1 MQEQLEAVEKAGRDK
16 AAATA
21 RAAQDRR
28 NEIAAL
34 HRSRDQDVQAAR
46 SAGDLV
52 GAKQSVLPVMMAPPT
67 SLFLSTHAPRLAR
80 TTIPTPTSFLPLLR
94 RLPRASSLLLVLSV
108 SDVVVVLVLLVAVVL
123 SVVVAV
129 LAAVLP
135 TAQHTVV
142 ADDDD
147 RLGGPVTPVSAADS
161 TRRSAITDASAAQFS
176 CALWDVFVDVRQDYL
191 ILPDVVSAP
200 VLCLRSIKKHQK
212 LAKSIWVDH
221 GQAMLERILFIESPE
236 VLARKAALEAVI
248 AHLLID
254 LQGLRMKKFVPAN
267 THKFLAYPPSDFLA

>member
-34 HRSRDQDVQAAR
+34 HRSRDHDVQAAR
-46 SAGDLV
+46 LAGDLV

-67 SLFLSTHAPRLAR
+67 TLFLSTHAPRLAR

-94 RLPRASSLLLVLSV
+94 RLPHASSLLLGLSV
-108 SDVVVVLVLLVAVVL
+108 SDVVVVRVVLLAAVVL

-135 TAQHTVV
+135 TTTTTIASVV
-142 ADDDD
+142 
-147 RLGGPVTPVSAADS
+147 L
-161 TRRSAITDASAAQFS
+161 AITNALAEQFS
-176 CALWDVFVDVRQDYL
+176 CAPWVVFVHERQSYL
-191 ILPDVVSAP
+191 QQREFGSVSVAG
-200 VLCLRSIKKHQK
+200 LRAIDSHIA
-212 LAKSIWVDH
+212 LAESIWVDH
-221 GQAMLERILFIESPE
+221 GQAMLERILSIQSPE
-236 VLARKAALEAVI
+236 VLARKAALETTI

-254 LQGLRMKKFVPAN
+254 LQGLRSKKLVPAN
-267 THKFLAYPPSDFLA
+267 THKFLAYRIRTFLA